1 MSKARLVITAVVAE
15 GRSQGEVA
23 RAYGV
28 SQGWVSRM
36 VARYR
41 DEGEAAF
48 EPRSRRPK
56 TSPGAIPDATA
67 DLIVLLRK
75 ELSGQGLD
83 AGPHTIAWHLEHHH
97 QVKVSA
103 ATISRHLSR
112 AGLVTPEPSKRPR
125 SSCIRFEAQLPNE
138 CWQADFTHYPLAG
151 GAGTEIL
158 TWPGDHSRLALS
170 VTAHARVTGPVVLA
184 EFRAAVAAYG
194 PPAST
199 LTDNGMVFTTRFS
212 GGKGGRNGL
221 ETELRRLG
229 ATQKNGRPNHPQT
242 QGKAGRF
249 QQTLKKW
256 LRAQPAQP
264 AAIDGLQALLDAF
277 ADEYNQR
284 RPHRSLP
291 RRSTPAVAYQARPKA
306 APGSRTADTH
316 DRVRTDRVHAAGTVT
331 LRTGGRLHHIG
342 VGRTYAGT
350 SVLLIVQDL
359 NIRIINAAT
368 GELLRELT
376 LDPAKDYQP
385 TGAPKGPT
393 RKPPAQAR

>member
-125 SSCIRFEAQLPNE
+125 SSYIRFEAQLPNE

-199 LTDNGMVFTTRFS
+199 LTDI
-212 GGKGGRNGL
+212 
-221 ETELRRLG
+221 
-229 ATQKNGRPNHPQT
+229 Q
-242 QGKAGRF
+242 
-249 QQTLKKW
+249 
-256 LRAQPAQP
+256 
-264 AAIDGLQALLDAF
+264 DG
-277 ADEYNQR
+277 
-284 RPHRSLP
+284 
-291 RRSTPAVAYQARPKA
+291 
-306 APGSRTADTH
+306 
-316 DRVRTDRVHAAGTVT
+316 
-331 LRTGGRLHHIG
+331 
-342 VGRTYAGT
+342 
-350 SVLLIVQDL
+350 
-359 NIRIINAAT
+359 
-368 GELLRELT
+368 
-376 LDPAKDYQP
+376 
-385 TGAPKGPT
+385 
-393 RKPPAQAR
+393 